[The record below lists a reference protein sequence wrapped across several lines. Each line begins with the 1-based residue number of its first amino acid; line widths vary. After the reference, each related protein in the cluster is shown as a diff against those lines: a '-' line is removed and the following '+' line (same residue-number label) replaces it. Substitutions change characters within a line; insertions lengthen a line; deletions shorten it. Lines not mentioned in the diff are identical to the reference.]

1 MAELTPMMRQ
11 YMEMKERNPGCLL
24 FFRLGDFYE
33 MFAEDAKLA
42 SKELD
47 LTLTTRDR
55 GKDKEDQTPMCGVP
69 FHSAESYIAR
79 LVAKGYKV
87 AICEQMEDP
96 ALAKGLVKRDIIR
109 VVTPG
114 TVTESSMLD
123 ERKNNYFACAYGEAG
138 AFGLCF
144 CDISTGAFHAMVAE
158 NADRAV
164 DELGCYQPS
173 ELLLGGRATDD
184 ETLREALRTR
194 IPCCVENGEP
204 ALFDYDQAAA
214 LLLQQFGKDVEALGL
229 GEARPVVQAAGALL
243 LTLKKNQ
250 KTELPHVRTLEFSQS
265 SRFLEL
271 DLTARRNLELTETMR
286 AGEKRGSLL
295 WVLDK
300 TKTAMGGRLLR
311 SWLEKPL
318 MSPAQIKKRQDAV
331 QELVERTVAREELI
345 HLLKDVTDLERV
357 MARIATGTCTC
368 RDFRQLSNGLAPL
381 PGLAAA
387 LAPFESPLLRDVRES
402 LPDLQPLKDEI
413 DRAIVDDPPF
423 TIREG
428 GMIRPGYSE
437 EIDQLRDIMS
447 GGKDTMTAIEVR
459 EKERTGI
466 KNLRVGYNRVF
477 GYYIEVAKGQV
488 SLVPADYIRKQTLTN
503 GERYITPE
511 LKELED
517 TILNAKDR
525 VVTLEYDLFL
535 KLRTYLADH
544 GAAVQ
549 AAANAAALAD
559 VLSSFAALA
568 VDNDY
573 CRPEV
578 DFSNEIQIEGG
589 RHPVVEQ
596 VLRGKMFVPNDT
608 KLGTPDCQV
617 AIITGPNMAGKSTY
631 MRQVALIVLLAQMG
645 SFVPAKSA
653 RIGVVDRLFTRIGA
667 SDDLAA
673 GQSTFMVEMEEV
685 AEILNRAT
693 PRSLLILDE
702 IGRGT
707 STYDGMAIARAV
719 LEFVADRKTLGAKTL
734 FATHYH
740 ELTVLEETL
749 EGVKN
754 FNISVRKRGDEMIFL
769 RKIVPGGADK
779 SYGVEVAK
787 LAGLPPKVVERARKI
802 LKELEQGQ
810 IPQTAAAPK
819 AADEQ
824 VSILDLDALA
834 IRDRLAKITVE
845 TLTPIEAMNVLYEL
859 RQMIR

>member
-1 MAELTPMMRQ
+1 M
-11 YMEMKERNPGCLL
+11 
-24 FFRLGDFYE
+24 
-33 MFAEDAKLA
+33 
-42 SKELD
+42 
-47 LTLTTRDR
+47 
-55 GKDKEDQTPMCGVP
+55 
-69 FHSAESYIAR
+69 
-79 LVAKGYKV
+79 
-87 AICEQMEDP
+87 
-96 ALAKGLVKRDIIR
+96 
-109 VVTPG
+109 
-114 TVTESSMLD
+114 
-123 ERKNNYFACAYGEAG
+123 
-138 AFGLCF
+138 
-144 CDISTGAFHAMVAE
+144 
-158 NADRAV
+158 
-164 DELGCYQPS
+164 
-173 ELLLGGRATDD
+173 
-184 ETLREALRTR
+184 
-194 IPCCVENGEP
+194 
-204 ALFDYDQAAA
+204 
-214 LLLQQFGKDVEALGL
+214 
-229 GEARPVVQAAGALL
+229 
-243 LTLKKNQ
+243 
-250 KTELPHVRTLEFSQS
+250 
-265 SRFLEL
+265 
-271 DLTARRNLELTETMR
+271 
-286 AGEKRGSLL
+286 
-295 WVLDK
+295 
-300 TKTAMGGRLLR
+300 
-311 SWLEKPL
+311 
-318 MSPAQIKKRQDAV
+318 
-331 QELVERTVAREELI
+331 
-345 HLLKDVTDLERV
+345 
-357 MARIATGTCTC
+357 
-368 RDFRQLSNGLAPL
+368 
-381 PGLAAA
+381 
-387 LAPFESPLLRDVRES
+387 
-402 LPDLQPLKDEI
+402 
-413 DRAIVDDPPF
+413 DDPPF

-787 LAGLPPKVVERARKI
+787 LAGLPSKVVERARKI

-810 IPQTAAAPK
+810 IPRTAAAPK

>member
-173 ELLLGGRATDD
+173 ELLLGGRAADD
-184 ETLREALRTR
+184 EILCEALRTR

-331 QELVERTVAREELI
+331 QELVEHTVAREELI

-368 RDFRQLSNGLAPL
+368 RDFRQLSNGLSPL

-387 LAPFESPLLRDVRES
+387 LAPFESPLLRQVRES

-719 LEFVADRKTLGAKTL
+719 LEFVSDRKTLGAKTL

-787 LAGLPPKVVERARKI
+787 LAGLPSKVVERARKI

-810 IPQTAAAPK
+810 VPRTAAAPK